1 MNQVFAPGC
10 VLSIY
15 KPELSVW
22 MPDLLN
28 RESGMALN
36 SIEQGM
42 FQYFMP

>member
-1 MNQVFAPGC
+1 MNRGFAPGC
-10 VLSIY
+10 SLSIY

-22 MPDLLN
+22 MLDLLN
-28 RESGMALN
+28 RESGLALN